1 MSKEV
6 TIAVL
11 GCGTVGTQVV
21 RLLQER
27 GSDLAA
33 RAGAPLRVNAI
44 AVRNLETKREDFIDR
59 ALLTTD
65 AHAAATGADVVVELI
80 GGIEPARTLVL
91 AALESGA
98 TVVTGNKALLAAHGP
113 ELYEAAARTGSD
125 LYYEAAV
132 AGAVPVV
139 YAIRESLAG
148 DRISKILGIVNGTTN
163 YILDEMTTKGL
174 SFEDALAAAQ
184 ELGYAEADPTADVD
198 GHDAAAKAAILSS
211 LAFHTRVSGA
221 DVPVQG
227 IRSVTAA
234 DIAQAKADGYVIKLL
249 AAAERVGD
257 HYDVRVEPRLVPVGH
272 PLASVDGAFNAV
284 VIEAEAA
291 GRLMFYGRG
300 AGGAPTA
307 SAVLGDVV
315 AAASHKVHGG
325 NAPAELAYAEL
336 TKLPVAQVRAAVAIS
351 LELADKPGQLAA
363 VAAKFADHGISIER
377 VQQRAA
383 EDSSEFTTLN
393 ITTHAAPRQA
403 LDAALADLA
412 GVVERVKSV
421 LTVEGSN

>member
-148 DRISKILGIVNGTTN
+148 DRIAKILGIVNGTTN

-174 SFEDALAAAQ
+174 SFEDALSTAQ

-227 IRSVTAA
+227 IRNITAA

-336 TKLPVAQVRAAVAIS
+336 TKLPVDQVRAAVAIS

>member
-44 AVRNLETKREDFIDR
+44 AVRNLETKREGFIDR

-148 DRISKILGIVNGTTN
+148 DRIAKILGIVNGTTN

-174 SFEDALAAAQ
+174 SFEDALSTAQ

-227 IRSVTAA
+227 IRNITAA

-336 TKLPVAQVRAAVAIS
+336 TKLPVDQVRAAVAIS

>member
-65 AHAAATGADVVVELI
+65 AHAAATSADVVVELI

-148 DRISKILGIVNGTTN
+148 DRIAKILGIVNGTTN

-174 SFEDALAAAQ
+174 SFEDALSTAQ

-227 IRSVTAA
+227 IRNITAA

-336 TKLPVAQVRAAVAIS
+336 TKLPVDQVRAAVAIS

>member
-44 AVRNLETKREDFIDR
+44 AVRNLETKREGFIDR

-148 DRISKILGIVNGTTN
+148 DRIAKILGIVNGTTN
-163 YILDEMTTKGL
+163 YILDEMATKGL
-174 SFEDALAAAQ
+174 SFEDALSTAQ

-227 IRSVTAA
+227 IRNITAA

>member
-44 AVRNLETKREDFIDR
+44 AVRNLETKREGFIDR

-148 DRISKILGIVNGTTN
+148 DRIAKILGIVNGTTN
-163 YILDEMTTKGL
+163 YILDEMATKGL
-174 SFEDALAAAQ
+174 SFEDALSTAQ

-227 IRSVTAA
+227 IRNITAA

-336 TKLPVAQVRAAVAIS
+336 TKLPVDQVRAAVAIS